1 MKLYFEESIL
11 REKEINLIKEKY
23 PSFTFTKDKS
33 EAEVLFA
40 LTNNLNNDVLD
51 EFKNLKILQLY
62 TAGFDTLDL
71 NYLKERNV
79 KLLNAKDTYSIAISE
94 DVINKMLLFNKNTI
108 AYHKQQQEKV
118 WKPLR
123 VTHEIYGSTVG
134 IIGAGS
140 IGIEVA
146 KRLKAFET
154 KIIGYKRT
162 YEELPYFD
170 EIYTDNLNKLYAES
184 DYIIISIASNKHTK
198 NLLNLEA
205 FKKMKKKPLI
215 INVARGD
222 IIDEDALIYALENDL
237 IRGAGLDVTKVEP
250 LPQDSKLWILDN
262 VYITP
267 HSSNVSPFLR
277 KRLVE
282 AMEVTLNNILNKEL
296 LVNEVKI

>member
-267 HSSNVSPFLR
+267 HSSNVSPYLR

-296 LVNEVKI
+296 LVNEVK